1 MKTKNNFDSE
11 ELEILDALNN
21 NKLVSSKTF
30 IDDIKS
36 AKQSANNTIEKFEE
50 IKIEILAKDLQ
61 ILKTKALQSGITYQ
75 NLITAIIHK
84 HIEKF
89 NVKILTD

>member
-1 MKTKNNFDSE
+1 MKTKRNFDSD
-11 ELEILDALNN
+11 ELEILKALNN
-21 NKLVSSKTF
+21 NKLISSKTS
-30 IDDIKS
+30 IEDINT
-36 AKQSANNTIEKFEE
+36 AKQAAKNTIEKFEE

-61 ILKTKALQSGITYQ
+61 ILKTKALQTGISYQ

-89 NVKILTD
+89 NIKILND